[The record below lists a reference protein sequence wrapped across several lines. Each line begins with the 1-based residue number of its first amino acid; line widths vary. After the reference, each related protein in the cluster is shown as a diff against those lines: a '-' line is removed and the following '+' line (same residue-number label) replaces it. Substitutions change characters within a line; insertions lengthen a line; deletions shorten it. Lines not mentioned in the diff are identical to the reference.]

1 MTEELSNHN
10 LQSSQQSNTLLSQNT
25 ELRAAKAETEKQLIE
40 LQNEVLLKT
49 QEYDKLQVD
58 NNTLKKQN
66 KIMEVY
72 IYIFYLFRN
81 NINQKLKNMNQISQ
95 CMKIQSNK

>member
-40 LQNEVLLKT
+40 LQNEILLKT
-49 QEYDKLQVD
+49 QENDKLQVD

-72 IYIFYLFRN
+72 IYYIIYIIWYIILY
-81 NINQKLKNMNQISQ
+81 IGTT
-95 CMKIQSNK
+95 